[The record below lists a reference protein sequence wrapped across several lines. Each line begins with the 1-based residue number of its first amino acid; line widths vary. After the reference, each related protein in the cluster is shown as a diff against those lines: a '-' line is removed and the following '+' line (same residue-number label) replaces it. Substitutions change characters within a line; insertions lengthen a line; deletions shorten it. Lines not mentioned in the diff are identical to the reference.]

1 MTLPDEE
8 EPGLDLYDWES
19 RFQQLEPDLA
29 DDPAQALPE
38 LADLVAEM
46 LEERGVGVGDPVT
59 GLAEEREIVVD
70 YNAARET
77 ADRVERNEEVDP
89 GDIGAAIQSLR
100 AVYEHI
106 VAERRAA

>member
-1 MTLPDEE
+1 VTLPDEE

-38 LADLVAEM
+38 LADLVREM
-46 LEERGVGVGDPVT
+46 LEERGADVDDPVL
-59 GLAEEREIVVD
+59 GVSEEREFVVD
-70 YNAARET
+70 YRAAREV
-77 ADRVERNEEVDP
+77 ADRVERGEDVDP

-100 AVYEHI
+100 AAYEYV
-106 VAERRAA
+106 VAERRAP

>member
-8 EPGLDLYDWES
+8 EPGLDLYEWES

-46 LEERGVGVGDPVT
+46 LEDRGAGVDDPVI
-59 GLAEEREIVVD
+59 GLAEEREFVVD
-70 YNAARET
+70 YKAAREI
-77 ADRVERNEEVDP
+77 ADRVERDEQVDP

-100 AVYEHI
+100 AVYEYI
-106 VAERRAA
+106 VAERRAP